1 MLMKRDANQVILII
15 GDLRQFSGVIIYG
28 DVGLLGVASTSMRE
42 MCQGRAIES
51 GWSRILCQPWVAFMC
66 VVNISTVISE
76 SLIIY

>member
-1 MLMKRDANQVILII
+1 MLMSCDANQVILTI

-51 GWSRILCQPWVAFMC
+51 GGQEFFVSPGWPLCA
-66 VVNISTVISE
+66 S
-76 SLIIY
+76 